1 MADKEN
7 ILISLKSRHA
17 KNIYAGVKKVELR
30 RRTMHVTPGTTVW
43 IYEKV
48 PVGSITG
55 SATVTAVHTASPAQL
70 WCRFGS
76 VSGLSKS
83 EFFTYF
89 ANLTVACALILGD
102 TQQLQQPLPLA
113 SLKNGVGNFRPPQF
127 FIRLAGAHPVL
138 LALQTHSN
146 DKKRLAKSQ
155 TQLCTLAASVTAPA
169 FPSPPLM

>member
-7 ILISLKSRHA
+7 ILISLESRHA
-17 KNIYAGVKKVELR
+17 KSIYAGAKRVELR

-70 WCRFGS
+70 WRRFGS
-76 VSGLSKS
+76 VSGLSKA

-89 ANLTVACALILGD
+89 SDLAVACALILD
-102 TQQLQQPLPLA
+102 DAQHLLKPLPLA
-113 SLKNGVGNFRPPQF
+113 SIKNTTGNFHPPQF
-127 FIRLAGAHPVL
+127 FIRLAGTHPVL
-138 LALQTHSN
+138 LALGTRGKDRNRS
-146 DKKRLAKSQ
+146 LESQ
-155 TQLCTLAASVTAPA
+155 IQLCAFAAV
-169 FPSPPLM
+169 